1 MKCIA
6 HRRPVVARGFTLV
19 EIVVVTIILGVLAA
33 MVVPKF
39 SNAQSVAKASALKNE
54 LRHFRTQAMVYRAQH
69 GVSPGHPG
77 GNPALPADM
86 ATLTEQ
92 FTRYT
97 NAKGAVSPVISKE
110 FRFGPYMT
118 QLPVNPINQSSEI
131 LFIGADE
138 PLPAAPVGTY
148 GWVYQPATTTIIA
161 NVAGA
166 DELGIAFFDY

>member
-1 MKCIA
+1 MNCMN
-6 HRRPVVARGFTLV
+6 HHHSRVARGFTLV
-19 EIVVVTIILGVLAA
+19 EILVVTIILGVLAA

-77 GNPALPADM
+77 GNPAMPPDI
-86 ATLTEQ
+86 ATLADQLTK
-92 FTRYT
+92 YT
-97 NAKGAVSPVISKE
+97 NAKGEVSPVISKE
-110 FRFGPYMT
+110 FRYGPYMT

-131 LFIGADE
+131 LFIGANE
-138 PLPAAPVGTY
+138 PLPSSPVGNY
-148 GWVYQPATTTIIA
+148 GWIYQPATTTIIA
-161 NVAGA
+161 NASGA